1 MAQGYI
7 VSDDTVLDHDLHESI
22 TFSIPLD
29 RIMHRFESFPTS
41 AHCPCLA
48 MGNAA

>member
-1 MAQGYI
+1 MAQDYI
-7 VSDDTVLDHDLHESI
+7 VFDDTVLDHDLHESI
-22 TFSIPLD
+22 ISSIPLD

>member
-1 MAQGYI
+1 MAQDYI
-7 VSDDTVLDHDLHESI
+7 VFDDTVLDHDLHESI
-22 TFSIPLD
+22 TSSIPLD